1 MAVYVIG
8 TKDVTVNDIKDVN
21 PAPEQTIPNHPLG
34 NPYVRLGKANGQQT
48 PALHFSAGS
57 TVELPNTSDVKESQ
71 RGGQLKKLIAA
82 GLVAVTTT
90 ALLPVGTDIATPNI
104 KVT

>member
-1 MAVYVIG
+1 MAIYVIG

-48 PALHFSAGS
+48 PPLHFGAGS
-57 TVELPNTSDVKESQ
+57 TVDLPNTSDVKESE
-71 RGGQLKKLIAA
+71 RGGQLKRLIAA
-82 GLVAVTTT
+82 GLIAVTTS
-90 ALLPVGTDIATPNI
+90 AVGGTDAAKVNI

>member
-8 TKDVTVNDIKDVN
+8 AKDVAVNDIKDVN
-21 PAPEQTIPNHPLG
+21 PAPEQTIPNHPMG

-48 PALHFSAGS
+48 PALHFGAGS
-57 TVELPNTSDVKESQ
+57 TVDLPNTSDVKESE

-82 GLVAVTTT
+82 GLVAVTTSALIVAAGDT
-90 ALLPVGTDIATPNI
+90 AKVNI

>member
-8 TKDVTVNDIKDVN
+8 AKDVTVNDIKDVN

-34 NPYVRLGKANGQQT
+34 NPYVRLGKANGQLT

-57 TVELPNTSDVKESQ
+57 TVELPNTSDVKESE
-71 RGGQLKKLIAA
+71 RGGQLAKLIAA
-82 GLVAVTTT
+82 ALVAITTS
-90 ALLPVGTDIATPNI
+90 ALFASDLPVTEI
-104 KVT
+104 KVS